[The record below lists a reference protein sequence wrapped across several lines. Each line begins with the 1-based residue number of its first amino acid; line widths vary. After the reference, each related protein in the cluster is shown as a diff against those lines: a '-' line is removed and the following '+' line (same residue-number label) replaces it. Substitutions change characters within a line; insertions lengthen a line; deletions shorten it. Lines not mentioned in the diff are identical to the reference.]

1 MKNEKLYINNIKHFA
16 SIIDILESFFKHK
29 KYNKSSYLNKLKTDI
44 YTKTKIT
51 FTKKRLSYLLINYHN
66 NYHYLEH
73 VDSLKKKIIYE
84 SGQSGGF
91 FFSQYDNKYYKALNI
106 IDFLIDIINLI
117 PNKIISKSYNNVTLP
132 YAMVSFILNI
142 LRGDHDFAFYSFIG
156 MIPGVGG
163 ILSASS
169 KIIHRII
176 RNIIYQQKEQKAE
189 NYYKEIQTTRTIHEF
204 LKKNDYD
211 KLDNPFITKFEGEYD
226 YKTNYYINDSD
237 IK

>member
-1 MKNEKLYINNIKHFA
+1 
-16 SIIDILESFFKHK
+16 
-29 KYNKSSYLNKLKTDI
+29 
-44 YTKTKIT
+44 
-51 FTKKRLSYLLINYHN
+51 
-66 NYHYLEH
+66 
-73 VDSLKKKIIYE
+73 
-84 SGQSGGF
+84 
-91 FFSQYDNKYYKALNI
+91 
-106 IDFLIDIINLI
+106 
-117 PNKIISKSYNNVTLP
+117 
-132 YAMVSFILNI
+132 MVSFILNI